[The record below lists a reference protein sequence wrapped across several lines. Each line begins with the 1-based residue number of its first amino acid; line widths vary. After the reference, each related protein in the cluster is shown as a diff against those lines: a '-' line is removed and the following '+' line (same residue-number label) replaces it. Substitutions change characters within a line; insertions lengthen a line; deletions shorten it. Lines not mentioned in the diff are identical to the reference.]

1 MMYLKEKAI
10 EELARR
16 ELERRKFEKTG
27 DIFKTKIEGFNTT
40 LLVKG
45 LVVKVRHYS
54 HQYIKSYEERRY
66 FINYTSIDKIK
77 LINPDGDILTLYID
91 AFDKSKKVYYEIT
104 EIF

>member
-10 EELARR
+10 KELAKR

-27 DIFKTKIEGFNTT
+27 NIFKTKIEGFNTT

-54 HQYIKSYEERRY
+54 YQYNKLYMERRY
-66 FINYTSIDKIK
+66 FIQ
-77 LINPDGDILTLYID
+77 LY
-91 AFDKSKKVYYEIT
+91 KYR
-104 EIF
+104 